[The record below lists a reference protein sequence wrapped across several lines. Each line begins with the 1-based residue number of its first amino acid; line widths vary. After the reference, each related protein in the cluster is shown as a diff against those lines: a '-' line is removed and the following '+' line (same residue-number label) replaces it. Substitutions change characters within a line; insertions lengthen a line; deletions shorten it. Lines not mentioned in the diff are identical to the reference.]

1 MQRLIIISRGC
12 GGHVASTKERHRR
25 HVVAAALCQP
35 SRLLP
40 IVLVCVAQVA
50 TSVPVRADPV
60 PETMNGVP
68 LLPVPT
74 YEEVGLPAFTMPSG
88 TPLTTDP
95 NTPSSPN
102 NPGGGGSGD
111 GSDSTAMAMMMSRSW
126 GAAADANA
134 QSLGVNGVALAA
146 TCAIESNCQSLG
158 GAGTVS
164 GAFQM
169 KDATY
174 TAAMAAALQRD
185 PSLAAKIVP
194 GLAGK
199 MDPATQSIAAAE
211 YERQGAEYLQA
222 HQVANPTVLDVRG
235 FYNFGPGNAAAI
247 ARAQNDEL
255 MSSQITGLTADQFKA
270 NGIDA
275 ATTTV
280 GQWRASIS
288 SKIGQSAA
296 NSQVLLANS

>member
-12 GGHVASTKERHRR
+12 GGHVASTKETARR
-25 HVVAAALCQP
+25 HVAAAALCQP

-40 IVLVCVAQVA
+40 IILVCVAQVA
-50 TSVPVRADPV
+50 ASIPVRADPV

-111 GSDSTAMAMMMSRSW
+111 GSDSTAMTMMMSRSW

-174 TAAMAAALQRD
+174 TAAMAAALQQD
-185 PSLAAKIVP
+185 PSLAANIMP

-211 YERQGAEYLQA
+211 YLR
-222 HQVANPTVLDVRG
+222 PTAFTQSTCGGDHALI
-235 FYNFGPGNAAAI
+235 PWSI
-247 ARAQNDEL
+247 C
-255 MSSQITGLTADQFKA
+255 GLGKC
-270 NGIDA
+270 
-275 ATTTV
+275 V
-280 GQWRASIS
+280 GQSRRCAW
-288 SKIGQSAA
+288 
-296 NSQVLLANS
+296 

>member
-1 MQRLIIISRGC
+1 MQRLINTGRGC
-12 GGHVASTKERHRR
+12 GIRAAPIKERERR

-40 IVLVCVAQVA
+40 IVLVCAAQVA
-50 TSVPVRADPV
+50 ASVPVRADPV

-68 LLPVPT
+68 LLPIPT

-111 GSDSTAMAMMMSRSW
+111 GSDSTAMTTMMSRSW
-126 GAAADANA
+126 GAAAEANA

-146 TCAIESNCQSLG
+146 TCVLESNCQSLG
-158 GAGTVS
+158 GNGTIN

-169 KDATY
+169 SDATY
-174 TAAMAAALQRD
+174 TAAMAAALRRD
-185 PSLAAKIVP
+185 PSLAANIVP

-199 MDPATQSIAAAE
+199 MDPATQSIAS
-211 YERQGAEYLQA
+211 AEYLREGALALQ
-222 HQVANPTVLDVRG
+222 HSSISNPTVLDVRG
-235 FYNFGPGNAAAI
+235 YYNFGPGPAAAV
-247 ARAQNDEL
+247 ANAPDTAL
-255 MSSQITGLTADQFKA
+255 MSDTVSLTAKGYKD
-270 NGIDA
+270 NGIA
-275 ATTTV
+275 PGVTTV
-280 GQWRASIS
+280 GAWRASVTN
-288 SKIGQSAA
+288 KIGSSAA
-296 NSQVLLANS
+296 SSPVLLASS